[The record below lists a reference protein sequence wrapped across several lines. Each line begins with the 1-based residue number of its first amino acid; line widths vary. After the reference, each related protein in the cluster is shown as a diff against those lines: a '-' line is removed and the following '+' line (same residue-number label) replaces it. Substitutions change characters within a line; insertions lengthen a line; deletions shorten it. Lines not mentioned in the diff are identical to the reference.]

1 MLTGEFEPY
10 TKNQILELIVK
21 LGADA
26 PKSITKKT
34 THLLQGC
41 YVVNSFGKR
50 TDQDVKTTNKSVEA
64 AQKKVTIIAFE
75 NIDDFFL

>member
-1 MLTGEFEPY
+1 MLTGEFQPY
-10 TKNQILELIVK
+10 SKNQILELIEK
-21 LGADA
+21 LGADT

-50 TDQDVKTTNKSVEA
+50 MDQDVKTTTKSV
-64 AQKKVTIIAFE
+64 
-75 NIDDFFL
+75 